1 MIEHKPVCTCEDG
14 YEGNPDVACIKIE
27 CRVDDDCLD
36 THACRNEK
44 CRPVCG
50 PGNAPCG
57 GEAICTAISHEA
69 SCHCPAGLEGDPYVT
84 CTEIDC
90 RSDEDCPSDKACYN
104 SHCISP
110 CSIQNPCQAPAECTV
125 IGHEV
130 DCSCP
135 PGFEGSKGTSCT
147 KVQIGCRSDSE
158 CPSQTACINREC
170 INPCS
175 VADPCGRNAKCQVL
189 DTLPVRTMVC
199 VCITGYQ
206 GNAAIECTPVA
217 TCPSGRG
224 LILDENE
231 ECVCP
236 PGYYMDSEGVCI
248 RCKTELGFVL
258 IGNQCICDSSRGLIL
273 SPDGQSCI
281 CPPDF
286 EMGPD
291 GVCIPILECTV
302 DDECADPKYCELS
315 NNTCSDPCVK
325 WPCGPNAYGTPTG
338 HRCICKRIEGYI
350 GNPITGCSKF
360 CPVKKSSFM

>member
-1 MIEHKPVCTCEDG
+1 M
-14 YEGNPDVACIKIE
+14 
-27 CRVDDDCLD
+27 
-36 THACRNEK
+36 
-44 CRPVCG
+44 
-50 PGNAPCG
+50 
-57 GEAICTAISHEA
+57 
-69 SCHCPAGLEGDPYVT
+69 
-84 CTEIDC
+84 
-90 RSDEDCPSDKACYN
+90 
-104 SHCISP
+104 
-110 CSIQNPCQAPAECTV
+110 
-125 IGHEV
+125 
-130 DCSCP
+130 
-135 PGFEGSKGTSCT
+135 
-147 KVQIGCRSDSE
+147 
-158 CPSQTACINREC
+158 EC

-236 PGYYMDSEGVCI
+236 PG
-248 RCKTELGFVL
+248 
-258 IGNQCICDSSRGLIL
+258 
-273 SPDGQSCI
+273 
-281 CPPDF
+281 F

-338 HRCICKRIEGYI
+338 HRCICKCIEGYI
-350 GNPITGCSKF
+350 GNPITGCRPPTTQPPLPGTF
-360 CPVKKSSFM
+360 PRPDLQVNCLAEGIL